1 MLCEV
6 RQTVSGLRAEFA
18 ILEGGEAIGG
28 ALFPDN
34 FLFGGPCACRYR
46 GEELYLSYRR
56 QPPPQNLGKAVEQRV
71 WAPYTVARGGETV
84 GEMCDK
90 LARSGPFSRY
100 GYTAMTLDGA
110 QLEMFEMGLGRQG
123 VAYPHLG
130 RRAADR
136 PDRKAL
142 CGARQ
147 PGRLHP
153 VLPGGVGPAGGGA
166 AVPVSGR
173 PGLRPPGA
181 DRRGLGGKALSSD
194 LQQGGE
200 GKIRPRVPPPGG
212 AAAGALTPG
221 RKTAQNRRCA
231 GLRP

>member
-56 QPPPQNLGKAVEQRV
+56 QPPLQNLGKAVEQRV

-123 VAYPHLG
+123 VAYPIWAGGRQIAQIEKPCVARDNLDACALCSLG
-130 RRAADR
+130 EWAQRAAVLLCLYLDARAYARRGQIAVTSVEKRCLLTFNKAVKAKYDPGFHRRAA
-136 PDRKAL
+136 PL
-142 CGARQ
+142 Q
-147 PGRLHP
+147 
-153 VLPGGVGPAGGGA
+153 GP
-166 AVPVSGR
+166 
-173 PGLRPPGA
+173 
-181 DRRGLGGKALSSD
+181 
-194 LQQGGE
+194 
-200 GKIRPRVPPPGG
+200 
-212 AAAGALTPG
+212 
-221 RKTAQNRRCA
+221 
-231 GLRP
+231 